1 MLNQFFDNLL
11 LLGLAQAGVTAAL
24 ALVVVLLSRLQNV
37 HLERE
42 TLVALV
48 RGFVQVV
55 AVGSVLL
62 LLLRGPDWTS
72 VFVLAAMMV
81 VAAGISSRR
90 AQGIPGAFWVSLQS
104 IAVGAGLVIAL
115 MTVVGAIEAKLT
127 ALIPVGSMVI
137 AAAMRANSLAL
148 DRFRAEV
155 VAHVGQ
161 IEAALA
167 LGAEPNTTVTAH
179 VRAAIQASLI
189 PSIDSLRSLG
199 IVWIPGLMSGM
210 ILSGSDPIYAAI
222 YQFVV
227 IAMIFAA
234 AGLTAVPSVLMIRS
248 WIFSPAE
255 QLILRPGDGGDDV

>member
-1 MLNQFFDNLL
+1 MLSRFFDSLL
-11 LLGLAQAGVTAAL
+11 LLGLAQAAVTAAL
-24 ALVVVLLSRLQNV
+24 VLLVVLLSRLQSV

-42 TLVALV
+42 AMVALA

-55 AVGSVLL
+55 SVGSVLL
-62 LLLRGPDWTS
+62 LLLQGPDWTS
-72 VFVLAAMMV
+72 VFVLAAMVV
-81 VAAGISSRR
+81 VAARISSRR
-90 AQGIPGAFWVSLQS
+90 ARGIPGAFRVSLQS
-104 IAVGAGLVIAL
+104 IALGAGLVIAL
-115 MTVVGAIEAKLT
+115 MTALGVIEAKLT
-127 ALIPVGSMVI
+127 ALVPVGSMVV

-155 VAHVGQ
+155 IAHAGQ

-167 LGAEPNTTVTAH
+167 LGAEPNATVTAH

-210 ILSGSDPIYAAI
+210 ILSGSDPVYAAI

-227 IAMIFAA
+227 IAMIFAV
-234 AGLTAVPSVLMIRS
+234 AGLTALPSVLMIRS

-255 QLILRPGDGGDDV
+255 QLVLRPGDDAQGA